1 MTAIRKGLSHQQFE
15 RAKTVAFVNNAHL
28 PEAYQVE
35 LFEESLRVAESV
47 LAPRGLE
54 ERLVLIVGGAG
65 YIGSVLTEQLLR
77 QGYRVRSQDLL
88 LYHNQLTVLPFL
100 GRPGYEFV
108 QGDYAD
114 RDHMEA
120 CLEGVTDVVILAG
133 LVGDPITKKYPN
145 ESQRINHDGMLALI
159 DRLDGRGLNRVVFVS
174 TCSNYGLIPQ
184 DTLADENYELSPL
197 SLYAKAKVAM
207 ETALLGIKGRVDYQ
221 TTVLR
226 FATAFGLS
234 PRMRFDLT
242 VSEFTRAM
250 YLGHELVVYDA
261 HTWRP
266 YCHLGDFSEVIR
278 RVLEAKPE
286 RVAFE
291 VFNAG
296 GEVNNFTKQ
305 MIVDAILTQ
314 LPDAK
319 VGYQQHGS
327 DPRNYRVDFTK
338 IRERLFFQPRYTV
351 HDGVSELIA
360 ALRSGLFRNVEQP
373 ASFFGN
379 YAIDYPAA
387 EA

>member
-159 DRLDGRGLNRVVFVS
+159 DRLDG
-174 TCSNYGLIPQ
+174 
-184 DTLADENYELSPL
+184 
-197 SLYAKAKVAM
+197 
-207 ETALLGIKGRVDYQ
+207 
-221 TTVLR
+221 
-226 FATAFGLS
+226 
-234 PRMRFDLT
+234 LT
-242 VSEFTRAM
+242 VDHGDWWFN
-250 YLGHELVVYDA
+250 L
-261 HTWRP
+261 RP
-266 YCHLGDFSEVIR
+266 SNTEPLLRLNV
-278 RVLEAKPE
+278 EAKTDE
-286 RVAFE
+286 ACKTHVAE
-291 VFNAG
+291 VLDLVA
-296 GEVNNFTKQ
+296 T
-305 MIVDAILTQ
+305 
-314 LPDAK
+314 
-319 VGYQQHGS
+319 
-327 DPRNYRVDFTK
+327 
-338 IRERLFFQPRYTV
+338 
-351 HDGVSELIA
+351 LIA
-360 ALRSGLFRNVEQP
+360 NEG
-373 ASFFGN
+373 
-379 YAIDYPAA
+379 
-387 EA
+387 